1 MLSGLA
7 GSLMGGMASG
17 VGMSVANRAVDA
29 IFGPRQTE
37 VVHKHE
43 GAPAAA
49 PSDPCT
55 GQQDSL
61 NQCLSSKESFECQSL
76 VDQLKQCKAQA
87 V

>member
-37 VVHKHE
+37 VRPRPPLD
-43 GAPAAA
+43 G
-49 PSDPCT
+49 
-55 GQQDSL
+55 L
-61 NQCLSSKESFECQSL
+61 
-76 VDQLKQCKAQA
+76 
-87 V
+87 